1 MFMGGYVCR
10 MGIPARRDCCLPWEM
25 VEDSGKNA
33 QATGASLT
41 GDFPDIF
48 DEAAEDVFEFA
59 VEDFVE

>member
-1 MFMGGYVCR
+1 